1 MIGGSQRV
9 RWAGNDKMRDP
20 LTLAVQQATDEA
32 LEKHWTTSSMCLCRG
47 GQREW
52 MRRKRP
58 VGRGHD
64 YRLLHEEQAFAHAR
78 AYG

>member
-1 MIGGSQRV
+1 MLV
-9 RWAGNDKMRDP
+9 P
-20 LTLAVQQATDEA
+20 LTLAVHPPTDEA
-32 LEKHWTTSSMCLCRG
+32 LEQHWTTSRLSRV
-47 GQREW
+47 GQKEW

-58 VGRGHD
+58 LGRGHD